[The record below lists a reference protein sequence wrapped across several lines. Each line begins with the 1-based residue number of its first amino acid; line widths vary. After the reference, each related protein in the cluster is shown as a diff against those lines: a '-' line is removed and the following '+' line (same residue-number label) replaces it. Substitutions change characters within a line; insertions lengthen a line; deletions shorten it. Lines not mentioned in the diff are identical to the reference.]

1 VTDQWNVV
9 DASSWTLAGEEPQG
23 LRPHQWLRHESRKRT
38 WLFKHPDEEP
48 DRPLGEDVTE
58 KLASE
63 LASVFG
69 IPAARVELAVRD
81 DRRGCLVEDLRW
93 SKGSHEPGQTLLAE
107 VVEGY
112 NPQDPE
118 HRGHNVASIRQALER
133 FTAPPASPTPEGYK
147 AFDVFAGYL
156 VFDALIANGDRHDRN
171 WAVLIRPPGI
181 SGNDALCGSYD
192 HASSLGFNLSDEE
205 RLRRL
210 SEGMVE
216 SWARRGAARQFEHRR
231 GERRQSLVELA
242 CSAVAQCAV
251 GVRQHWLDAVLSVES
266 GVVGALL
273 DAAPGLSDTTWQ
285 FTKEV
290 IMINRERLLDALQ

>member
-1 VTDQWNVV
+1 VV

-23 LRPHQWLRHESRKRT
+23 LRPHQWLSHESRERT

-69 IPAARVELAVRD
+69 IPAARVELAARD
-81 DRRGCLVEDLRW
+81 GRRGCLVEDLRW

-107 VVEGY
+107 VAEGY

-118 HRGHNVASIRQALER
+118 HRGHSVANIRQALER
-133 FTAPPASPTPEGYK
+133 FTAPPASPTPEEFG

-181 SGNDALCGSYD
+181 SGPDALCGSYD

-210 SEGMVE
+210 SEGRVE
-216 SWARRGAARQFEHRR
+216 SWARKGAARQFERRR

-242 CSAVAQCAV
+242 CSAVAQCAA
-251 GVRQHWLDAVLSVES
+251 GVQQHWLDAVLSVES

-273 DAAPGLSDTTWQ
+273 DAAPGLSETTRQ

-290 IMINRERLLDALQ
+290 IMINRGRLLDALQ